1 LYLKGT
7 NWFTSVLP
15 LMMRLSAALTRR
27 ALGVADVDAEEA
39 GAEATEATGG
49 IGAFAPSSKVRMATG
64 ACEVREVGGGGLSI
78 RRLFKP
84 LAKDGGVEVLTSSSQ
99 VNIDY
104 FPIQ

>member
-15 LMMRLSAALTRR
+15 LMMRLSAAFTRR
-27 ALGVADVDAEEA
+27 ALGVADVDAEEV
-39 GAEATEATGG
+39 GAEAIGG
-49 IGAFAPSSKVRMATG
+49 IGAFAPSSKVRIATG
-64 ACEVREVGGGGLSI
+64 GCEVREVGGGGLSI